1 MTENNSKFGESKV
14 NAKADNITH
23 MMGSCFMLLDND
35 ILKSVINLIGRCPKC
50 QKRSVEII
58 SNPARKK
65 GVSLDLNLMCMED
78 DCDWHRFFY
87 TSKEVKSNNPG
98 ASPFEINYRA
108 IITVTEV
115 GKGFTG
121 LSNFYS
127 FLNLPPPINVKTFND
142 MQEKIASAYNYVADG
157 SMKNA
162 ANEDIPAQEQGN
174 ENNEDDINGT
184 TFSNDG
190 NW

>member
-1 MTENNSKFGESKV
+1 MTENTSKFGESKV

-23 MMGSCFMLLDND
+23 MGSCFMLLDSD
-35 ILKSVINLIGRCPKC
+35 ILKLVINLIGRCPKC

-78 DCDWHRFFY
+78 DCNWNRFFY

-108 IITVTEV
+108 IKDLEI

-121 LSNFYS
+121 LSNFCS
-127 FLNLPPPINVKTFND
+127 FLNLPPPMNVKTFND

-162 ANEDIPAQEQGN
+162 ANEFIPAQGQGN

-184 TFSNDG
+184 TVSNDG
-190 NW
+190 SW

>member
-1 MTENNSKFGESKV
+1 
-14 NAKADNITH
+14 
-23 MMGSCFMLLDND
+23 
-35 ILKSVINLIGRCPKC
+35 
-50 QKRSVEII
+50 
-58 SNPARKK
+58 
-65 GVSLDLNLMCMED
+65 MED